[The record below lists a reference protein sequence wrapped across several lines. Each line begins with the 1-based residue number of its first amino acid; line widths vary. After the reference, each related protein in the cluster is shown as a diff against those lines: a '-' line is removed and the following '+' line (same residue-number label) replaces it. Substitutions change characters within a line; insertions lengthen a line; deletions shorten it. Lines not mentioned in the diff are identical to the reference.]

1 MFHLL
6 TLVAYGVKIF
16 GLEFDFDSVAFTLP
30 FGDGWKIYW
39 YGICIALAFLAAV
52 VYGFTKAKK
61 FDIDPDRL
69 TDVVLVT
76 TPVAILLAR
85 VYYIIFYP
93 GDMEINSIGDFLGI
107 SGGSGISGLAIYG
120 GIIGAAVVGPLMC
133 WLRKVN
139 ILDTLDLAFI
149 CFPLGQAIGRWGNF
163 FNQEAFGSLTEGPG
177 MMSNGVLRYIQE
189 NPDKFALDGM
199 TSGEIAQH
207 IADNGLSVH
216 PCFFYE
222 SLWCI
227 LGFVLL
233 HFLSKR
239 RKFKGQLV
247 LTYGVWYG
255 FGRMIIEGLRTDSLY
270 LGPLKVSQWISG
282 AIMIVCA
289 IILIYMFVRMKNAKK
304 ALTYESMFDEIDDTT
319 VKTLYYEGGEEA
331 SEEATDGETVEFDE
345 TEDEIEEVE
354 ESESDDIETS
364 EKTDEDEKKE

>member
-1 MFHLL
+1 MLAL
-6 TLVAYGVKIF
+6 AAYGVKIF
-16 GLEFDFDSVAFTLP
+16 GIDIDFDSVAFTLP

-76 TPVAILLAR
+76 TPIAILLAR

-93 GDMEINSIGDFLGI
+93 GDMEIDSIGDFLGI

-120 GIIGAAVVGPLMC
+120 GIIGAAVIGPLMC
-133 WLRKVN
+133 RLRKVN
-139 ILDTLDLAFI
+139 ILDALDLAFI

-163 FNQEAFGSLTEGPG
+163 FNQEAFGSLTAGPG
-177 MMSNGVLRYIQE
+177 MMSNGVLNYIQE
-189 NPDKFALDGM
+189 NPEKFNLEGM
-199 TSGEIAQH
+199 TSAEIANH
-207 IADNGLSVH
+207 ITENGLSVH

-270 LGPLKVSQWISG
+270 LGPLKVSQWVSG
-282 AIMIVCA
+282 AIMLVCA
-289 IILIYMFVRMKNAKK
+289 IKLIYMFIRIKNAKT

-319 VKTLYYEGGEEA
+319 VKTVYYEGDEEVSEEGFNNGSIEVNENEEA
-331 SEEATDGETVEFDE
+331 FEE
-345 TEDEIEEVE
+345 
-354 ESESDDIETS
+354 
-364 EKTDEDEKKE
+364 TDEDDKKEEE